1 MSMGYANNNSVTI
14 GEGLE
19 RYNVLAKINTRINR
33 NIHLGLKVSGSLSKA
48 EHPHTSIDVYEY
60 AYNTSR
66 AIPLR
71 TASNELYFY
80 ANEAGRNGV
89 LSYNIMNELNHT
101 GNKNDNSAIDVA
113 VNLDWKVASWMRF
126 SSILGLSR
134 SNVTQENWGDEQSYY
149 ISSMRQ
155 SPYGKMLPNPI
166 EDSEFAERYCL
177 LPFGGELMT
186 TNTRNTSYTWRN
198 SLSLMQSFGKH
209 EVSGS
214 IGQEVRSSKYDGLSS
229 TQYGYLPERGKKFV
243 DIDPTVWK
251 RYGALV
257 KSHPDVVTDT
267 KNNVISLYAT
277 AA

>member
-1 MSMGYANNNSVTI
+1 M
-14 GEGLE
+14 
-19 RYNVLAKINTRINR
+19 
-33 NIHLGLKVSGSLSKA
+33 GLKVSGSLSKA

-198 SLSLMQSFGKH
+198 SLS
-209 EVSGS
+209 
-214 IGQEVRSSKYDGLSS
+214 
-229 TQYGYLPERGKKFV
+229 
-243 DIDPTVWK
+243 
-251 RYGALV
+251 
-257 KSHPDVVTDT
+257 
-267 KNNVISLYAT
+267 
-277 AA
+277 

>member
-1 MSMGYANNNSVTI
+1 MKRGLSFGSYKPSDIGYEGALQHLWNKDITYQEFLNQVKTLKGLNTDWYDLLFRTAFTHQHSVSITGGNDRSNYYMSMGYANNNSVTI

-134 SNVTQENWGDEQSYY
+134 SNVTQEN
-149 ISSMRQ
+149 
-155 SPYGKMLPNPI
+155 
-166 EDSEFAERYCL
+166 
-177 LPFGGELMT
+177 
-186 TNTRNTSYTWRN
+186 
-198 SLSLMQSFGKH
+198 
-209 EVSGS
+209 
-214 IGQEVRSSKYDGLSS
+214 
-229 TQYGYLPERGKKFV
+229 
-243 DIDPTVWK
+243 
-251 RYGALV
+251 
-257 KSHPDVVTDT
+257 
-267 KNNVISLYAT
+267 
-277 AA
+277 